1 MSDELLEKVNE
12 LPESP
17 GVYIFK
23 KGSTIIYV
31 GKAKNLKK
39 RVKSYFLSRAPHK
52 AKEIVAT
59 ADTLDRVILS
69 NEREALVMEANLIY
83 RHKPRFNTLLKET
96 RAYPYVRFAGGE
108 FPYIEITHEKTKDS
122 LGPFTS
128 VHFLR
133 NLIDSIQPI
142 LQIRTCRYELDKV
155 KRPCLE
161 YGMKRCT
168 APCVGLIPKEDY
180 AQRVELARSFLSGD
194 IGMLKGW
201 MKDRI
206 ELYSKRMMF
215 ENAARLKKMYD
226 RLEGFLEGQG
236 VELVDSV
243 NLDALA
249 VKGGAAVL
257 LKIRKGMMLA
267 KLEFEMKGGYDDFL
281 KWYYIGRG
289 EEIPAAVIV
298 PEKFRGMKLW
308 SKRLGSKIKNAQEEI
323 EKKIASIAAENLE
336 GHLKSSAFLKVSL
349 ERLKEVAGLESPPK
363 FIEGIDISH
372 TAGTLTVAS
381 VVVFEDGKP
390 NKNLYRRYRLS
401 GFSKPDDFEAMRQVM
416 RRRYTKHPVP
426 DLLMIDGGKGQV
438 NVVSEELEAIG
449 KKANIV
455 GLAKED
461 ERFVFPGERE
471 DLHLPVDDGS
481 LRIMISVRD
490 EAHRF
495 ATSYHYLLRDR
506 KMVDSA
512 LDSIP
517 GIGSKRKK
525 ALLKAF
531 RSLKGIKKAS
541 HDELRKVVG
550 EKMAEKI
557 EERFTRQGNS

>member
-1 MSDELLEKVNE
+1 MSDELIEKVNE

-39 RVKSYFLSRAPHK
+39 RVRSYFSSRAPHK
-52 AKEIVAT
+52 AREIVAT
-59 ADTLDRVILS
+59 ADTLERVILS

-83 RHKPRFNTLLKET
+83 KHKPRFNTLLKET
-96 RAYPYVRFAGGE
+96 RAYPYVRFAGGD
-108 FPYIEITHEKTKDS
+108 FPYLEITHEKTPDS

-133 NLIDSIQPI
+133 TLIDSIQPI
-142 LQIRTCRYELDKV
+142 LQIRTCRYDLEKV

-168 APCVGLIPKEDY
+168 APCVGMISKEDY
-180 AQRVELARSFLSGD
+180 EQRIELTKSFLSGD
-194 IGMLKGW
+194 IGTLKRW
-201 MKDRI
+201 IKERI
-206 ELYSKRMMF
+206 ELYSNRKMF
-215 ENAARLKKMYD
+215 ENAARLKHMYD
-226 RLEGFLEGQG
+226 RLEGFLEDQG
-236 VELVDSV
+236 VELADSIDM
-243 NLDALA
+243 DALA

-257 LKIRKGMMLA
+257 LKIRKGVMLA

-281 KWYYIGRG
+281 KWYYMGRG
-289 EEIPAAVIV
+289 EEIPSVIV
-298 PEKFRGMKLW
+298 AAERFKGMKLW
-308 SKRLGSKIKNAQEEI
+308 SGRLSSTVKNASEAM
-323 EKKIASIAAENLE
+323 EKKVSSIATENLE
-336 GHLKSSAFLKVSL
+336 SHLKSAAFLRVSL
-349 ERLKEVAGLESPPK
+349 RRLKEIAELEEPPR

-372 TAGTLTVAS
+372 TGGTLTVAS
-381 VVVFEDGKP
+381 VVVFENGKP

-401 GFSKPDDFEAMRQVM
+401 GFSKPDDFEAMRQVV
-416 RRRYTKHPVP
+416 RRRYSKHPLP

-438 NVVSEELEAIG
+438 NVVSEELKAIE
-449 KKANIV
+449 KTAKIV

-461 ERFVFPGERE
+461 ERIVFPGRKE

-481 LRIMISVRD
+481 LRILIAMRD

-506 KMVDSA
+506 KMTDSR

-517 GIGSKRKK
+517 GVGSKRKK

-531 RSLKGIKKAS
+531 GSLRGIKNAS
-541 HDELRKVVG
+541 HDDLKAVVG
-550 EKMAEKI
+550 EKLAKKI
-557 EERFTRQGNS
+557 EEFLTRQGSS